1 MSRVVNGVRPLADP
15 LTLIRIVVPRGL
27 TPTDSSPLF
36 STTYAT
42 RSTARAAASFTPQAE
57 SGETALGLVA
67 EGSQCSPVS

>member
-1 MSRVVNGVRPLADP
+1 VNGVRPLADP
-15 LTLIRIVVPRGL
+15 LTLIRIVVPRGSDPDRQL
-27 TPTDSSPLF
+27 AAFF